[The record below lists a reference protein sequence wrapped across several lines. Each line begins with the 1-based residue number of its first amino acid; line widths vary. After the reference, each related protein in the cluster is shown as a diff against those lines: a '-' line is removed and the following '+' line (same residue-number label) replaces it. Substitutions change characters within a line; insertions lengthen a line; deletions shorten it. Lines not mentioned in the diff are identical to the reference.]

1 MPAVSCGTSPF
12 LRVPPFPGHKGIS
25 LTQVGGSDVD
35 AKEIMAAIC
44 AARVGGTFWGA
55 QPDIAHDIILLVPDT
70 EDQLQAMLALLG
82 KDRASAVLAP
92 AMRIPNQCQR
102 LPAACDPWYLASA
115 ACEIWA
121 GADQEI
127 ALIAR
132 LNGTSLRLFGDG
144 RFAGCDVAPEAVL
157 ADAVAC
163 WRYTSPFTGEN
174 WSPWDAIAQLV
185 DWRRLIDANRRID
198 AVYGVARWKRVTL
211 NAMLWNG
218 SSPVRHARGYRPAS
232 GIGQYHVA
240 WKSRT
245 APKLL
250 ARLAE
255 KGRRI
260 GELEDGFIRSVG
272 LGANCVPPLSA
283 IVDLTGIYFD
293 PGQQSDL
300 EIILQ
305 TYNFDEILS
314 RRAAALKRRLVD
326 ANISKYGQ
334 LRSEIKHAVGDR
346 YKVLVAGQVEDD
358 RSILT
363 GGSGTTNLELLAR
376 ARACEPLAHIIYKP
390 HPDVVAGHRKGHVET
405 AAALRFADEIQQDAS
420 ITALI
425 DAVDGVHVITSL
437 AGFEALLRGK
447 AVTTHGV
454 PFYAGLGL
462 TKDLGDIPAR
472 RTRRLSLDE
481 LVAGTLLVY
490 PRYIDPVTR
499 LPCPAELLVERMAL
513 GAASISTPLITL
525 RQWQGRLRSRLRR
538 LIGGR

>member
-1 MPAVSCGTSPF
+1 
-12 LRVPPFPGHKGIS
+12 

-35 AKEIMAAIC
+35 AKAVMAAIC

-55 QPDIAHDIILLVPDT
+55 QPDVADDIILLAPDT
-70 EDQLQAMLALLG
+70 EDQLRAMLALLG
-82 KDRASAVLAP
+82 RGQAGAALAP
-92 AMRIPNQCQR
+92 AMRLPSQCQR
-102 LPAACDPWYLASA
+102 LPADCDPWHLASA
-115 ACEIWA
+115 AREIWA

-132 LNGTSLRLFGDG
+132 LNGTPLRLFGGG
-144 RFAGCDVAPEAVL
+144 RFAGCDGAPEAAL
-157 ADAVAC
+157 ADAVAR
-163 WRYTSPFTGEN
+163 WRYTSPFTGED
-174 WSPWDAIAQLV
+174 WSPLDAIAQLF

-211 NAMLWNG
+211 DTMLWNG
-218 SSPVRHARGYRPAS
+218 SSPVRHARRFRPAS
-232 GIGQYHVA
+232 GIGQHHVA

-245 APKLL
+245 SPKLL

-255 KGRRI
+255 RGVRLS
-260 GELEDGFIRSVG
+260 ELEDGFIRSVG

-283 IVDLTGIYFD
+283 ILDLTGIYFD

-305 TYNFDEILS
+305 TDNFDEKLC
-314 RRAAALKRRLVD
+314 RRAAALKSRLVD

-334 LRSEIKHAVGDR
+334 LRSEVKRAVNGR
-346 YKVLVAGQVEDD
+346 YTVLVAGQVEDD

-363 GGSGTTNLELLAR
+363 GGSGATNLELLTR
-376 ARACEPLAHIIYKP
+376 ARACEPRAHIIYKP

-405 AAALRFADEIQQDAS
+405 AAALRFADEIQRDAS

-462 TKDLGDIPAR
+462 TKDLGDVPSR

-481 LVAGTLLVY
+481 LVAGSLLIY

-499 LPCPAELLVERMAL
+499 LPCPAELLVERMVRGEANIL
-513 GAASISTPLITL
+513 TPLITL
-525 RQWQGRLRSRLRR
+525 RQWQGRLRSLLRALTER
-538 LIGGR
+538 P